1 MKNLIILLIGCI
13 LFSSCSFTGSE
24 YNNPNILKAEKE
36 AGLYNIRIER
46 WGKIRF
52 SGILALQ
59 QRKEG
64 LYYVLLDATGVTLI
78 EAEVSPSGDHRLIR
92 ANGSLKTSQ
101 LPHYL
106 STSLKKIYLLDP
118 LQSPC
123 DRTLFLWFCK
133 EPSGAQGWQKYV
145 QAGPFTVW
153 KVEKSERDGGK
164 EETTV
169 YSQPWLGVRIA
180 LTEIR

>member
-1 MKNLIILLIGCI
+1 MKNVIIVFIGCI
-13 LFSSCSFTGSE
+13 LSSCSLTGSE

-64 LYYVLLDATGVTLI
+64 LSYVLLDATGVTLI
-78 EAEVSPSGDHRLIR
+78 EAEVSLSGDHRLIR
-92 ANGSLKTSQ
+92 ANGSLKISQ

-106 STSLKKIYLLDP
+106 STSLKRIYLLDP

-123 DRTLFLWFCK
+123 DRTLFFSFCK
-133 EPSGAQGWQKYV
+133 EPSGAQEWQKYV

-180 LTEIR
+180 LTELK